1 MEKKISKIP
10 EVENYYFCEECGS
23 LLYKIKDKNYI
34 KTIKPIY
41 FQQPTE
47 INPYKIYSKIS
58 ITKKINISDQSFYYK
73 NRQKAINLLQKHS
86 EIYKFSEYSYFLAL
100 TYMDTIFIKNNEK
113 TIPKKKFELYI
124 INSVLLA
131 AKFHEKD
138 IHQPDLCRFSSI
150 GINYDIDE
158 IDISQ
163 NEIECLKILNYKL
176 NFFST
181 YEILMMILNN
191 GFIFENEIENKSNEY
206 INIIY
211 NYANK
216 IFSDIIQSF
225 IALEFNNLQ
234 IVFSVIHLTRKQFGF
249 QNNYFNVIK
258 KFYNIHLSDYKECLN
273 KIKKFLNNLNS
284 EFKYDKKISH
294 SSKTV
299 VSLNLNNQKKNL
311 KDEDKKINDNNHF
324 DNENLENKMKTPSLK
339 KKEIQK
345 NSSNFSSTKK
355 RKNSF
360 ENYFIINQINKHKR
374 ASSVHYIS
382 KFSEE
387 FEIFDNY
394 NTINI
399 IFEDDKNIEDKN
411 LDINEFNKNI
421 FKSKSSENLNNKE
434 VQNYKEE
441 KKKNYNSNK
450 KVSMKNSNLKKQL
463 SLFFKKN

>member
-324 DNENLENKMKTPSLK
+324 DNENLENKMKTPC
-339 KKEIQK
+339 
-345 NSSNFSSTKK
+345 
-355 RKNSF
+355 
-360 ENYFIINQINKHKR
+360 
-374 ASSVHYIS
+374 
-382 KFSEE
+382 
-387 FEIFDNY
+387 
-394 NTINI
+394 
-399 IFEDDKNIEDKN
+399 
-411 LDINEFNKNI
+411 
-421 FKSKSSENLNNKE
+421 
-434 VQNYKEE
+434 
-441 KKKNYNSNK
+441 
-450 KVSMKNSNLKKQL
+450 
-463 SLFFKKN
+463 

>member
-1 MEKKISKIP
+1 MKTNIFDNFTHFSLFSINKDYINSRKAL
-10 EVENYYFCEECGS
+10 FS
-23 LLYKIKDKNYI
+23 LLHKI
-34 KTIKPIY
+34 TIRMGFKSQTFFLCAHYLDII
-41 FQQPTE
+41 F
-47 INPYKIYSKIS
+47 
-58 ITKKINISDQSFYYK
+58 TKKKRIHLNLNILGLSC
-73 NRQKAINLLQKHS
+73 LC
-86 EIYKFSEYSYFLAL
+86 
-100 TYMDTIFIKNNEK
+100 
-113 TIPKKKFELYI
+113 
-124 INSVLLA
+124 LA
-131 AKFHEKD
+131 AKFCENDPMVPHLQYFIK
-138 IHQPDLCRFSSI
+138 IFNN
-150 GINYDIDE
+150 INGYKNAILMSE
-158 IDISQ
+158 LKKG
-163 NEIECLKILNYKL
+163 EVVVLKILNYKL

-324 DNENLENKMKTPSLK
+324 DNENLENKMKTPCLK

-399 IFEDDKNIEDKN
+399 IFEDDKNN
-411 LDINEFNKNI
+411 NFDINEFNKNI

-434 VQNYKEE
+434 GQNYKEE